1 MKTLVDHLSQYA
13 NYHRDPR
20 NIATHFVGIPMIVL
34 AVTILLSRPGWEIA
48 GMWLSPALVAAAA
61 SVWFYLRLD
70 LRFGLVMGLLLG
82 LCLWVGEALAVQS
95 TTLWLGAGLGAFVVG
110 WIIQFIG
117 HYYEGRKPAFVDDV
131 SGLIIGPLFVV
142 AEAAFMLGLCP
153 TLKRAV
159 ETNAGPIAMRQKKHR
174 CKGHSRASALLQ
186 GACPRTRFTGA
197 ILRQVHPTP
206 TQPCGTW
213 HWPPECRSRS
223 RSASALP

>member
-34 AVTILLSRPGWEIA
+34 AVTILLSRPGWGIA

-142 AEAAFMLGLCP
+142 AELGFLFGMR
-153 TLKRAV
+153 KDVERAV
-159 ETNAGPIAMRQKKHR
+159 EERAGPTCIRGKK
-174 CKGHSRASALLQ
+174 AA
-186 GACPRTRFTGA
+186 
-197 ILRQVHPTP
+197 V
-206 TQPCGTW
+206 
-213 HWPPECRSRS
+213 
-223 RSASALP
+223 